1 MAIQNQSP
9 VKMKSSITITK
20 ISKSS
25 TATAKQSCIA
35 DKNSSS
41 SKVVVNYSSN
51 NSGSR
56 NIVSSSSSSNIVSSG
71 SSSNIGSIL
80 DKCDKFNLDDRAK
93 FPSLNMTMDEKVNIN
108 SMTNKQ
114 QNISS
119 LKKYKIL
126 SKQVFMAIRCIFKN
140 VHKKEEHHLIMDKQY
155 CEKHFSGK
163 FSNLIN
169 FYKYLII
176 FLLNRLYYSRI
187 CNKVFFKQL
196 LHDIC
201 SATS

>member
-1 MAIQNQSP
+1 MAIQHQSP

-25 TATAKQSCIA
+25 TA
-35 DKNSSS
+35 
-41 SKVVVNYSSN
+41 
-51 NSGSR
+51 
-56 NIVSSSSSSNIVSSG
+56 
-71 SSSNIGSIL
+71 NIGSIL

-93 FPSLNMTMDEKVNIN
+93 FPSLNMTMDEIVNIY

-140 VHKKEEHHLIMDKQY
+140 VHKKEEHHLQNI
-155 CEKHFSGK
+155 
-163 FSNLIN
+163 
-169 FYKYLII
+169 
-176 FLLNRLYYSRI
+176 
-187 CNKVFFKQL
+187 
-196 LHDIC
+196 
-201 SATS
+201 T